1 MHDACPFFAPDRYSA
16 KKMVKPINFV
26 CVAPKAGQVCLVGDF
41 NGWNPSSHPMQR
53 QPDGSWL
60 LQIMLHHGHHHYV
73 FLVDGKP
80 ALDARAQ
87 GIARNQNGERV
98 SLRSV
103 S

>member
-1 MHDACPFFAPDRYSA
+1 MHDVRPFFAPDRYSA
-16 KKMVKPINFV
+16 KKMVKPVNFV
-26 CVAPKAGQVCLVGDF
+26 CVAPRAEQVCLLGDF
-41 NGWNPSSHPMQR
+41 NGWNPSAHPMKR

-60 LQIMLHHGHHHYV
+60 LQVSLHHGHHHYL

-98 SLRSV
+98 SLMSV